1 MRDKLKY
8 DLPRMCSINI
18 RFFKYTSLSHR
29 SIAFAS
35 ISPRAICIAR
45 GQMLASHEI
54 LSGIRSQNKYNSE
67 SPSNQSITSIAY
79 VLRMHLVPPTFSPLS
94 FRSLKRN
101 IKDIIHDVQNFINK
115 FFTVSECKIL
125 FNLSFF
131 FLSLFKNQSIRS
143 ISISLIRHLIFS
155 KGTIYIN

>member
-79 VLRMHLVPPTFSPLS
+79 VLRMHLVPPTFSPLFDLLFRLFRL

-101 IKDIIHDVQNFINK
+101 IKDIMYDVQNFINK
-115 FFTVSECKIL
+115 FFTVL
-125 FNLSFF
+125 P
-131 FLSLFKNQSIRS
+131 
-143 ISISLIRHLIFS
+143 
-155 KGTIYIN
+155 